1 MNAFSILRDAWYFYH
16 RHVTSL
22 ALLCLPLLLLES
34 LTRHLLSPHLGEWQG
49 SADLLAG
56 LVFYPV
62 YGAALILYLDTRTRG
77 LTPGAAQ
84 LLAMALRLWPAL
96 ALLTAVSS
104 LLILLGASLFILPGL
119 WLMVRLAFADFLLVL
134 QGFSPRGALSDS
146 MALTRGQFWRI
157 FSILMLVMVPL
168 WILDAWLFGLL
179 PEGSLLPRIVLDGLI
194 GFLQLFSG
202 VALYRCFML
211 TIDGPIADTP

>member
-34 LTRHLLSPHLGEWQG
+34 LTRHLLSPHVGEWQG

-119 WLMVRLAFADFLLVL
+119 WLMVRLAFADFLLVH
-134 QGFSPRGALSDS
+134 RGDDQSA
-146 MALTRGQFWRI
+146 AG
-157 FSILMLVMVPL
+157 LVRDEAFV
-168 WILDAWLFGLL
+168 LDALERFAHGGAAHVELV
-179 PEGSLLPRIVLDGLI
+179 GD
-194 GFLQLFSG
+194 FHF
-202 VALYRCFML
+202 A
-211 TIDGPIADTP
+211 